1 MDNKNELLNEEEK
14 KELEK
19 KELEEKEQIGRE
31 IDELR
36 RHNQWL
42 KDNKEKLKDP
52 KYILYRLPLTSEQ
65 RETIFNNLM
74 KEEKR
79 LKEEEENKN

>member
-42 KDNKEKLKDP
+42 KDNKEKLQDP

-65 RETIFNNLM
+65 REKLFNNLM